1 MTGLAAR
8 TLLLG
13 HSRQEKGGKDGAGWR
28 KRCTECD
35 KFKASLVSLN
45 CAGDTWMAGVK
56 HLASLADLC
65 CTQKKPVRD

>member
-8 TLLLG
+8 TFLLG
-13 HSRQEKGGKDGAGWR
+13 HSRQEKGGKDG
-28 KRCTECD
+28 TECE
-35 KFKASLVSLN
+35 KCKASLVSLN

-65 CTQKKPVRD
+65 CTQKKPVKD